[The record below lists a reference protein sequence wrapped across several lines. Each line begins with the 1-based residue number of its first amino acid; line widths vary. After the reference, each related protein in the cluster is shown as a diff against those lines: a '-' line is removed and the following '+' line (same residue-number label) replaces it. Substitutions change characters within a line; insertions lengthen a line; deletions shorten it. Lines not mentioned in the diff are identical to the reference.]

1 MSKVHWLA
9 LSMTPGIG
17 GATARRL
24 VERFG
29 SVEAVFDAS
38 DEELL
43 AVSRITSGIVEGLR
57 AVSLEALEYELTSM
71 DDEGVSVITL
81 DDDDY
86 PTNLRVA
93 NDAPSLLFMRGDLL
107 PSDEKAV
114 AVVGTREPTPASV
127 ALTETL
133 ARGLA
138 ERGLTIISGLALGI
152 DTTAHKG
159 ALLAEGGRTLAVL
172 GSGLRVIHP
181 RENVSLAEEIISHGA
196 VLSEF
201 HPGAP
206 PSGPNLMARDR
217 IVSGLSKA
225 VIVME
230 AGLKSGSMDTAA
242 KARHQGRLVFA
253 VPGSPG
259 TEELISSGADAVDL
273 AETDLDDLAQRISAP
288 RTSDEPQLG
297 LW

>member
-1 MSKVHWLA
+1 
-9 LSMTPGIG
+9 MTPGIG
-17 GATARRL
+17 GATARKL

-29 SVEAVFDAS
+29 SVEAAFDAP

-43 AVSRITSGIVEGLR
+43 QIPRLTAAIVEGLR

-71 DDEGVSVITL
+71 DDEGVSVLTW

-86 PTNLRVA
+86 PANLRRA
-93 NDAPSLLFMRGDLL
+93 SDSPPLLFVRGGL
-107 PSDEKAV
+107 SAADENAV
-114 AVVGTREPTPASV
+114 AIVGTREAATPSA
-127 ALTETL
+127 ALAETL

-138 ERGLTIISGLALGI
+138 ERGLTVVSGLALGI
-152 DTTAHKG
+152 DTAAHLG
-159 ALLAEGGRTLAVL
+159 ALQAEGGRTLAVL

-181 RENVSLAEEIISHGA
+181 RENASLAEDIVNHGA
-196 VLSEF
+196 LLSEF
-201 HPGAP
+201 HPGTP

-217 IVSGLSKA
+217 VVSGLSQA
-225 VIVME
+225 VIVVE

-259 TEELISSGADAVDL
+259 TDELISSGAIALDPEALDF
-273 AETDLDDLAQRISAP
+273 DDLISQLTAP
-288 RTSDEPQLG
+288 DTPGDRLSF
-297 LW
+297 W

>member
-1 MSKVHWLA
+1 MSKIHWLA

-17 GATARRL
+17 GATTRKL

-29 SVEAVFDAS
+29 SAEAAFDAT

-43 AVSRITSGIVEGLR
+43 HVPRITSAIVEGLR

-71 DDEGVSVITL
+71 DDEGVSVLTW

-86 PTNLRVA
+86 PANLRRA
-93 NDAPSLLFMRGDLL
+93 SDAPPLLFMRGNACA
-107 PSDEKAV
+107 SDENAV
-114 AVVGTREPTPASV
+114 AIVGTREPASSS
-127 ALTETL
+127 AELAETL

-138 ERGLTIISGLALGI
+138 ERGLTIVSGLALGI
-152 DTTAHKG
+152 DTAAHLG
-159 ALLAEGGRTLAVL
+159 ALNADGGRTLAVL

-181 RENVSLAEEIISHGA
+181 RENALLAEDIVNHGA
-196 VLSEF
+196 LLSEF
-201 HPGAP
+201 HPGTP

-217 IVSGLSKA
+217 IVSGLSQA
-225 VIVME
+225 VIVVE

-259 TEELISSGADAVDL
+259 TDDLLGSGASPIDPEDIA
-273 AETDLDDLAQRISAP
+273 LDDLVGRVSARP
-288 RTSDEPQLG
+288 KSDEPQMG

>member
-1 MSKVHWLA
+1 MSKIHWLA

-17 GATARRL
+17 GATARKL

-29 SVEAVFDAS
+29 SAEAIFDAT

-43 AVSRITSGIVEGLR
+43 QVPRISSAIVEGLR

-71 DDEGVSVITL
+71 DDEGVSVLTW

-86 PTNLRVA
+86 PSNLRRA
-93 NDAPSLLFMRGDLL
+93 SDSPPLLFARGHVMAT
-107 PSDEKAV
+107 DENAV
-114 AVVGTREPTPASV
+114 AIVGTREPSSSSS
-127 ALTETL
+127 ALAETL

-138 ERGLTIISGLALGI
+138 ERGLTIVSGLALGI
-152 DTTAHKG
+152 DTAAHLG
-159 ALLAEGGRTLAVL
+159 ALNADGGRTLAVL

-181 RENVSLAEEIISHGA
+181 SQNASLAEDIVNHGA
-196 VLSEF
+196 LLSEF

-217 IVSGLSKA
+217 VVSGLSKA
-225 VIVME
+225 VIVVE
-230 AGLKSGSMDTAA
+230 AGSKSGSMDTAE
-242 KARHQGRLVFA
+242 KAHRQGRQVF
-253 VPGSPG
+253 VFPGSPG
-259 TEELISSGADAVDL
+259 TDDLWASGATALDPDAVN
-273 AETDLDDLAQRISAP
+273 LDELVALINVP
-288 RTSDEPQLG
+288 PKSDEPQLG

>member
-17 GATARRL
+17 GATARKL
-24 VERFG
+24 VESFG
-29 SVEAVFDAS
+29 SIEAAFDAP

-43 AVSRITSGIVEGLR
+43 QIPRVTAAIVEGLH

-71 DDEGVSVITL
+71 DDEGVSVLTW

-86 PTNLRVA
+86 PANLRRA
-93 NDAPSLLFMRGDLL
+93 SDSPPLLFVRGGL
-107 PSDEKAV
+107 SAADENAV
-114 AVVGTREPTPASV
+114 AIVGTREPATASA
-127 ALTETL
+127 ALAETL

-138 ERGLTIISGLALGI
+138 ERGLAIVSGLALGI
-152 DTTAHKG
+152 DTAAHLG
-159 ALLAEGGRTLAVL
+159 ALQADGGRTLAVL

-181 RENVSLAEEIISHGA
+181 RENSSLAEDIMNHGA
-196 VLSEF
+196 LLSEF

-217 IVSGLSKA
+217 VVSGLSQA
-225 VIVME
+225 VIIVE
-230 AGLKSGSMDTAA
+230 ADLKSGSMDTAA

-259 TEELISSGADAVDL
+259 TDELLSAGATPLNPEDI
-273 AETDLDDLAQRISAP
+273 DLDDLVRLINCP
-288 RTSDEPQLG
+288 GPGGEQLN
-297 LW
+297 LC

>member
-1 MSKVHWLA
+1 MSKIHWLA

-17 GATARRL
+17 GATARKL

-29 SVEAVFDAS
+29 SAEAAFDAP

-43 AVSRITSGIVEGLR
+43 QVPRITSAIVEGLR

-71 DDEGVSVITL
+71 DDEGVSVLTW

-86 PTNLRVA
+86 PANLRRA
-93 NDAPSLLFMRGDLL
+93 GDSPPLLFVRGGLYAT
-107 PSDEKAV
+107 DENAV
-114 AVVGTREPTPASV
+114 AIVGTREPAVSSASL
-127 ALTETL
+127 AETL

-138 ERGLTIISGLALGI
+138 ERGLTIVSGLALGI
-152 DTTAHKG
+152 DTAAHLG
-159 ALLAEGGRTLAVL
+159 ALQAEGGRTLAVL

-181 RENVSLAEEIISHGA
+181 RENASLAEDIIHHGA
-196 VLSEF
+196 LLSEF

-217 IVSGLSKA
+217 VVSGLSKA
-225 VIVME
+225 VIVVE
-230 AGLKSGSMDTAA
+230 GGLKSGSMDTAA

-259 TEELISSGADAVDL
+259 TDELISSGAIALDPNAIDF
-273 AETDLDDLAQRISAP
+273 DDLISRLTA
-288 RTSDEPQLG
+288 SDTPGEQLD